1 MIVMETITGE
11 TSLFIKDHIVLDAL
25 AIRLKRPD
33 DKFIQGEGIMFLFP
47 IGPIAEFQSSDE
59 TFF

>member
-1 MIVMETITGE
+1 MIVIKTITGK

-33 DKFIQGEGIMFLFP
+33 DKFIQGEAVRFLFP
-47 IGPIAEFQSSDE
+47 VGPIAEFQSSDE